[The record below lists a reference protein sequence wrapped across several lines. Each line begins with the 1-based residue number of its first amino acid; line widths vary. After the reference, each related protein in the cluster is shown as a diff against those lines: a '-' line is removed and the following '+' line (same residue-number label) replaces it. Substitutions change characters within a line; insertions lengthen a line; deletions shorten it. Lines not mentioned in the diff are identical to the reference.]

1 MKKWT
6 GIAAAAVMAIGLLG
20 ALLMFAPNDGE
31 PVSDANDD
39 SPVAAVCA
47 PDHPNCQDTVVV
59 GDNVDTPN
67 DEPLI
72 PSDSGDS
79 AVAAVCA
86 PDHPNCQ
93 DTVAVG
99 QDGVPERELD
109 ADESEHNL
117 EVPRLDAETGPAF

>member
-20 ALLMFAPNDGE
+20 ALLMFAPNGGE
-31 PVSDANDD
+31 PVSEANDD
-39 SPVAAVCA
+39 SPVAAGVCA
-47 PDHPNCQDTVVV
+47 PDYPNCQDTLVV

-79 AVAAVCA
+79 PVAAVCA

-93 DTVAVG
+93 DTVVVVPGGAWEDASPPTLVPQVVRTATG
-99 QDGVPERELD
+99 DTKLAQD
-109 ADESEHNL
+109 
-117 EVPRLDAETGPAF
+117 